1 MATALEAFDTS
12 KIGTFTHYNEYSGT
26 SSKYVTVSDPDVLEQ
41 LEELLGVELELK
53 ELSGSSNK
61 VLYDATHNRYLEGS
75 TDNLEALGE
84 AVKLLYTQGN
94 SSSKITSEIQRLVD
108 GNEALSEA
116 VIASVGE
123 STVMAAEALA
133 DYLPIYNEMTGSQLT
148 MDYVDETMGL
158 GAALIEQMTQMYDA
172 ITADYLAQ
180 AEARKTDTWNRDIAA
195 GDTSTTI
202 WGANLAGVT
211 QETLDE
217 LATFGI
223 KLSEASTTI
232 ESELTGAIEQTY
244 VTLQTSADTIKENL
258 AGWQI
263 DASNY
268 AKLDFSQLTVTAEDA
283 EILASAGIQINGDG
297 TVTFMKAENAGNT
310 GATRD
315 LMLDAT
321 SFSDSVIAA
330 LQSQSI
336 ALDFEAKSL
345 NFDTA
350 SLQENLTGAMFKLPD
365 NFSAYASE
373 QVKEALE
380 NIGDIMDS
388 GYFMITDQ
396 AVLNGNKTIQGYLDG
411 MIGAENVNTKV
422 ATALGNIDALIH
434 QEGATVAANIA
445 EWADG
450 IVMPSPIPKAQM
462 TEEIEAA
469 FKEIGVTFNDYAGQ
483 YMMTV
488 EQAGEHLYDGITKI
502 DKEKWMSLDASLRT
516 ALEDLGVT
524 VTDVGNQVM
533 VDLSGTFN
541 NGINDVV
548 NLFIAQPDVWNQIP
562 EAVRTYLEQAGIVS
576 EEGWLVLKNIGEG
589 KLTEIQGAWIT
600 LWDGISA
607 ETLNTQIETIDGT
620 KTNLATLEAAVDD
633 GLLKIAGV
641 VDSSEIP
648 TLTEN
653 QIAVPF
659 KNLPPEIQEALQG
672 QEGLKGKLEG
682 SNIILENA
690 TKSAFAG
697 MLEELSA
704 AATSAE
710 GTANEMGT
718 TIETAVVNAM
728 SRIQQ
733 LATLSSQLGSTGAL
747 WWKEDNYLG
756 SGQTVNGV
764 VYYPEINSKGE
775 IVKYW
780 YFTPEGA
787 RKSTTSLP
795 KAAEGGYAE
804 GLTLTGELGREMAIL
819 PDGSIKML
827 GAKGRGEL
835 VNLPKGTRVLNNEDT
850 EAVLKYAGPLKSI
863 DKLATGNTTIKE
875 TDLAGTG
882 AAATVTTAPAEE
894 SVELSDTTTGN
905 LDSIIAAQMLVHKDA
920 MEVAIRG
927 STAAIT
933 EYLATLSADE
943 QQWRTDSVKQLLTGI
958 ESVSSTLQKLQ
969 RTLQVRSEV
978 LPVA

>member
-1 MATALEAFDTS
+1 M
-12 KIGTFTHYNEYSGT
+12 
-26 SSKYVTVSDPDVLEQ
+26 
-41 LEELLGVELELK
+41 
-53 ELSGSSNK
+53 
-61 VLYDATHNRYLEGS
+61 
-75 TDNLEALGE
+75 
-84 AVKLLYTQGN
+84 
-94 SSSKITSEIQRLVD
+94 
-108 GNEALSEA
+108 
-116 VIASVGE
+116 
-123 STVMAAEALA
+123 
-133 DYLPIYNEMTGSQLT
+133 
-148 MDYVDETMGL
+148 
-158 GAALIEQMTQMYDA
+158 
-172 ITADYLAQ
+172 
-180 AEARKTDTWNRDIAA
+180 
-195 GDTSTTI
+195 
-202 WGANLAGVT
+202 
-211 QETLDE
+211 
-217 LATFGI
+217 
-223 KLSEASTTI
+223 
-232 ESELTGAIEQTY
+232 
-244 VTLQTSADTIKENL
+244 
-258 AGWQI
+258 
-263 DASNY
+263 
-268 AKLDFSQLTVTAEDA
+268 
-283 EILASAGIQINGDG
+283 
-297 TVTFMKAENAGNT
+297 
-310 GATRD
+310 
-315 LMLDAT
+315 
-321 SFSDSVIAA
+321 
-330 LQSQSI
+330 
-336 ALDFEAKSL
+336 
-345 NFDTA
+345 
-350 SLQENLTGAMFKLPD
+350 
-365 NFSAYASE
+365 
-373 QVKEALE
+373 
-380 NIGDIMDS
+380 
-388 GYFMITDQ
+388 
-396 AVLNGNKTIQGYLDG
+396 
-411 MIGAENVNTKV
+411 
-422 ATALGNIDALIH
+422 
-434 QEGATVAANIA
+434 
-445 EWADG
+445 
-450 IVMPSPIPKAQM
+450 
-462 TEEIEAA
+462 
-469 FKEIGVTFNDYAGQ
+469 
-483 YMMTV
+483 
-488 EQAGEHLYDGITKI
+488 
-502 DKEKWMSLDASLRT
+502 
-516 ALEDLGVT
+516 
-524 VTDVGNQVM
+524 
-533 VDLSGTFN
+533 
-541 NGINDVV
+541 